1 MKIETATIRRLR
13 DTLLQ
18 SGRAPSMV
26 LSSAYATLTRA
37 GLLSPEEMAAVR
49 KVEPVA
55 EVMHLMMSVD
65 GELDPAEKDAIRG
78 AVRGLTRELLHSG
91 TIDVMLESFG
101 HKLSQQGREARL
113 REVARAIA
121 DDPETTEAAFTLAA
135 AVALAD
141 DRVVDAENELLRQLA
156 EWLGL
161 DDARAE
167 RLLDQLEAERRD

>member
-13 DTLLQ
+13 DALLQ

-37 GLLSPEEMAAVR
+37 GLLSPEEMSAVR

-55 EVMHLMMSVD
+55 ETMYLMMSVD
-65 GELDPAEKDAIRG
+65 GHLAPSEQDAIRG
-78 AVRGLTRELLHSG
+78 ALRGLTQELLHSG
-91 TIDVMLESFG
+91 TIDVMLESFAR
-101 HKLSQQGREARL
+101 KVAEQGRDARL

-141 DRVVDAENELLRQLA
+141 DHVADSENELIRQLA

-161 DDARAE
+161 DERRAE
-167 RLLDQLEAERRD
+167 ALLDQLESERGD